1 MQASNS
7 AGDGPVS
14 AQSNSVT
21 PTAATAPGA
30 PTGVSATASAG
41 AAQVTWTPPASDGGS
56 AITGYTVTPYIGAN
70 AQTPVPAGASAT
82 STTVT
87 GLTNGTTYTFTVKA
101 TNAIGTGPEST
112 PSNAVTPQN
121 LVTIFGSA
129 TPAQIDSSDSN
140 AVELGVKFTSD
151 VAGTINGVRFYK
163 ASTNTGTHVGSLWT
177 ASGTLLASATFTNET
192 ASGWQQVLFS
202 SPVSIAANT
211 IYVAGYFA
219 PNGHY
224 SDTSPGFSSAVD
236 SPPLHA
242 VANTT
247 SPNGVYAYN
256 PLSIF
261 PTNTFNASNY
271 FVDVIFA
278 SN

>member
-1 MQASNS
+1 M
-7 AGDGPVS
+7 
-14 AQSNSVT
+14 
-21 PTAATAPGA
+21 
-30 PTGVSATASAG
+30 
-41 AAQVTWTPPASDGGS
+41 
-56 AITGYTVTPYIGAN
+56 
-70 AQTPVPAGASAT
+70 PAGASAT
-82 STTVT
+82 SRSTVT
-87 GLTNGTTYTFTVKA
+87 GSTNGTTYTFTVKA
-101 TNAIGTGPEST
+101 TNAIGTGPESAH
-112 PSNAVTPQN
+112 SNAVTPQN

-129 TPAQIDSSDSN
+129 TPAQIDSSDFN

-163 ASTNTGTHVGSLWT
+163 ASTNTGTHWPSLWT

-236 SPPLHA
+236 SLLLHA

-271 FVDVIFA
+271 FVDVIFRA
-278 SN
+278 GS

>member
-1 MQASNS
+1 M
-7 AGDGPVS
+7 
-14 AQSNSVT
+14 
-21 PTAATAPGA
+21 
-30 PTGVSATASAG
+30 
-41 AAQVTWTPPASDGGS
+41 
-56 AITGYTVTPYIGAN
+56 TPYIGAN

-82 STTVT
+82 TTTVT

-112 PSNAVTPQN
+112 PSNGVTPQN

-140 AVELGVKFTSD
+140 PVELGVKFTSD

-192 ASGWQQVLFS
+192 ASGWQQVVFS

-224 SDTSPGFSSAVD
+224 SDTAPGFSTAVD

-261 PTNTFNASNY
+261 PTNTFNATNY